1 MIADPNK
8 VWIGVEYFCNENDKL
23 WNMNDED
30 FKDAIIKIF
39 DSEAHKIYLQ
49 LVQYYQLD
57 ALR

>member
-1 MIADPNK
+1 MH
-8 VWIGVEYFCNENDKL
+8 ENSDIPL
-23 WNMNDED
+23 QYSNMNDED

-57 ALR
+57 ALRLAS